1 MGGIS
6 TVSYREDGN
15 VLEIFNKLWDQIL
28 CSGRGMIL
36 LDCATEE
43 LDCPIRR
50 LNNRHN
56 QRSDARILAANRDF
70 LLSLESLREINQNYL
85 NTSKLVFVDKSGI
98 RTPSGGVNLR
108 LHPTPQKPQPH
119 SKCDHDRRHD
129 MKKFGSMEDSDVE
142 GCAKELGSMGF
153 NGR

>member
-6 TVSYREDGN
+6 TVSYREDEN
-15 VLEIFNKLWDQIL
+15 VLEAFNKLWDQIL

-36 LDCATEE
+36 LDYATEE

-85 NTSKLVFVDKSGI
+85 STSELVFVDKSVI
-98 RTPSGGVNLR
+98 QTPSGGVNQR
-108 LHPTPQKPQPH
+108 LHSTPQKPQPH
-119 SKCDHDRRHD
+119 SRCDHDRRHD
-129 MKKFGSMEDSDVE
+129 MKDFGSMEDFDVE
-142 GCAKELGSMGF
+142 GCAKELGSIGLH
-153 NGR
+153 GR